1 MMRRGL
7 AYSLA
12 AVGLALG
19 AGCGPN
25 DNSKI
30 QTPNDQPI
38 GAPNKGPVKGGPG
51 VQPGPEPPQKQVP
64 GRPGGKVS

>member
-1 MMRRGL
+1 MRRGL
-7 AYSLA
+7 AYLVV
-12 AVGLALG
+12 AVSLALG

-38 GAPNKGPVKGGPG
+38 GAPTKGPTGKPPDGQPAPEG
-51 VQPGPEPPQKQVP
+51 VQKQVP
-64 GRPGGKVS
+64 GRPGGKVN

>member
-1 MMRRGL
+1 MQREL
-7 AYSLA
+7 ACGVIA
-12 AVGLALG
+12 AALALV

-38 GAPNKGPVKGGPG
+38 GAPSKGGVQG
-51 VQPGPEPPQKQVP
+51 QPGSEPPQKQVP